1 MSNSIQKY
9 IRENISTILKILFIY
24 FIGVAVGIIIFIFT
38 DIKKE
43 YVDIVSGVFEG
54 VKSEDFEGINIIA
67 NGIKN
72 NIVYIGILYFSLI
85 TIIAPLIICL
95 FVILKAIVTGIY
107 ICTLYSVFGIF
118 NGILVSIVSVII
130 PTFFSLVGYVIIC
143 TNIINLFKLISQGEK
158 ADIKQL
164 LKHFYFLLISI
175 SLISFS
181 IVLEQLMTGVS
192 LKIYTNIF

>member
-85 TIIAPLIICL
+85 TIIAPLIICF
-95 FVILKAIVTGIY
+95 FVFLKAIVTGIY

-130 PTFFSLVGYVIIC
+130 PNIFSLIGYIIIC

>member
-9 IRENISTILKILFIY
+9 IRENMSIILKILVIY
-24 FIGVAVGIIIFIFT
+24 LIGIAIGILLFVFT

-130 PTFFSLVGYVIIC
+130 PTFFSLIGYVIIC

-164 LKHFYFLLISI
+164 LKHFYFLLISV

-181 IVLEQLMTGVS
+181 IVLEQLMTGIS
-192 LKIYTNIF
+192 LKIYTNIL

>member
-9 IRENISTILKILFIY
+9 IRENMSIILKILVIY
-24 FIGVAVGIIIFIFT
+24 LIGIAIGILLFVFT

-43 YVDIVSGVFEG
+43 YVDIVSCVFEG

-130 PTFFSLVGYVIIC
+130 PTFFSLVGYIIIC

-164 LKHFYFLLISI
+164 LKHFYFLLISV

-181 IVLEQLMTGVS
+181 IVLEQLMTGIS
-192 LKIYTNIF
+192 LKIYTNIL

>member
-38 DIKKE
+38 DIKTE
-43 YVDIVSGVFEG
+43 YINIVSGVFEG
-54 VKSEDFEGINIIA
+54 VKSDDFEGINVIA

-72 NIVYIGILYFSLI
+72 NIIYIGILYFSLI
-85 TIIAPLIICL
+85 TIIAPLIICF
-95 FVILKAIVTGIY
+95 FVFLKAIVTGIY
-107 ICTLYSVFGIF
+107 LCTLYSVFGVF
-118 NGILVSIVSVII
+118 NGILVSLISVII
-130 PTFFSLVGYVIIC
+130 PNIFSLIGYVIIC

-158 ADIKQL
+158 ADIRQIIV
-164 LKHFYFLLISI
+164 HIYYLLISI

>member
-9 IRENISTILKILFIY
+9 IRENMSIILKILVIY
-24 FIGVAVGIIIFIFT
+24 LIGIAIGILLFVFT

-85 TIIAPLIICL
+85 TIIAPLIICF
-95 FVILKAIVTGIY
+95 FVFLKAIVTGIY
-107 ICTLYSVFGIF
+107 LCTLYSVFGVF
-118 NGILVSIVSVII
+118 NGILVSLISVII
-130 PTFFSLVGYVIIC
+130 PNIFSLIGYVIIC

-164 LKHFYFLLISI
+164 LKHFYFLLISV

-181 IVLEQLMTGVS
+181 IVLEQLMTGIS
-192 LKIYTNIF
+192 LKIYTNIL

>member
-38 DIKKE
+38 DIKTE
-43 YVDIVSGVFEG
+43 YINIVSGVFEG
-54 VKSEDFEGINIIA
+54 VKSDNFEGINVIA

-72 NIVYIGILYFSLI
+72 NIIYIGILYFSLI
-85 TIIAPLIICL
+85 TIIAPLIICF
-95 FVILKAIVTGIY
+95 FVFLKAIVTGIY
-107 ICTLYSVFGIF
+107 LCTLYSVFGVF
-118 NGILVSIVSVII
+118 NGILVSLISVII
-130 PTFFSLVGYVIIC
+130 PNIFSLIGYIIIC
-143 TNIINLFKLISQGEK
+143 TNVINLFKLIFQGEK
-158 ADIKQL
+158 VDIKQV
-164 LKHFYFLLISI
+164 LKHLYFLLISI

>member
-38 DIKKE
+38 DIKTE
-43 YVDIVSGVFEG
+43 YINIVSGVFEG
-54 VKSEDFEGINIIA
+54 VKSDNFEGINVIA

-72 NIVYIGILYFSLI
+72 NIIYIGILYFSLI
-85 TIIAPLIICL
+85 TIIAPLIICF
-95 FVILKAIVTGIY
+95 FVFLKAIVTGIY
-107 ICTLYSVFGIF
+107 LCTLYSVFGVF
-118 NGILVSIVSVII
+118 NGILVSLISVII
-130 PTFFSLVGYVIIC
+130 PNIFSLIGYIIIC
-143 TNIINLFKLISQGEK
+143 TNVINLFKLIFQGEK
-158 ADIKQL
+158 ADIRQIIV
-164 LKHFYFLLISI
+164 HIYYLLISI

>member
-9 IRENISTILKILFIY
+9 IRENISIILKILSIY
-24 FIGVAVGIIIFIFT
+24 LIGILIGVALFVFT
-38 DIKKE
+38 DIKDE
-43 YVDIVSGVFEG
+43 YVNIVNGVFEG
-54 VKSEDFEGINIIA
+54 ATLENFEGINIIT

-72 NIVYIGILYFSLI
+72 NIIYIGILYFSLI
-85 TIIAPLIICL
+85 TIIAPLIICF
-95 FVILKAIVTGIY
+95 FVFLKAIVTGIY
-107 ICTLYSVFGIF
+107 LCTLYSVFGVF
-118 NGILVSIVSVII
+118 NGILVSLISVII
-130 PTFFSLVGYVIIC
+130 PNIFSLIGYIIIC

>member
-38 DIKKE
+38 DIKTE
-43 YVDIVSGVFEG
+43 YINIVSGVFEG
-54 VKSEDFEGINIIA
+54 VKSDNFEGINIIA

-85 TIIAPLIICL
+85 TIIAPLIICF
-95 FVILKAIVTGIY
+95 FVFLKAIVTGIY
-107 ICTLYSVFGIF
+107 LCTLYSVFGVF
-118 NGILVSIVSVII
+118 NGILVSLISVII
-130 PTFFSLVGYVIIC
+130 PNIFSLIGYIIIC
-143 TNIINLFKLISQGEK
+143 TNVINLFKLISQGEK
-158 ADIKQL
+158 VDIRQIIV
-164 LKHFYFLLISI
+164 HIYYLLISI

>member
-54 VKSEDFEGINIIA
+54 VKSDNFEGINVIA

-72 NIVYIGILYFSLI
+72 NIIYIGILYFSLI
-85 TIIAPLIICL
+85 TIIAPLIICF
-95 FVILKAIVTGIY
+95 FVFLKAIVTGIY

-130 PTFFSLVGYVIIC
+130 PTFFSLIGYVIIC

-158 ADIKQL
+158 VDIRQIIV
-164 LKHFYFLLISI
+164 HIYYLLISI

>member
-9 IRENISTILKILFIY
+9 IRENISIILKILSIY
-24 FIGVAVGIIIFIFT
+24 LIGVLIGVALFVFT
-38 DIKKE
+38 DIKDE
-43 YVDIVSGVFEG
+43 YVNIVNGVFEG
-54 VKSEDFEGINIIA
+54 ATLENFEGINIIT

-72 NIVYIGILYFSLI
+72 NAIYIALLYFSLI
-85 TIIAPLIICL
+85 TIIAPLLVCF
-95 FVILKAIVTGIY
+95 FVLLKAMISGIY
-107 ICTLYSVFGIF
+107 ICTLFSIFGAF
-118 NGILVSIVSVII
+118 NGLLVSIISVILPI
-130 PTFFSLVGYVIIC
+130 IFSLIGYIIIC

-158 ADIKQL
+158 ADIRQIIV
-164 LKHFYFLLISI
+164 HIYYLLISI

>member
-9 IRENISTILKILFIY
+9 IRENISIILKILSIY
-24 FIGVAVGIIIFIFT
+24 LIGILIGVALFVFT
-38 DIKKE
+38 DIKDE
-43 YVDIVSGVFEG
+43 YVNIVNGVFEG
-54 VKSEDFEGINIIA
+54 ATLENFEGINIIT

-72 NIVYIGILYFSLI
+72 NIIYIGILYFSLI
-85 TIIAPLIICL
+85 TIIAPLIICF
-95 FVILKAIVTGIY
+95 FVFLKAIVTGIY

-130 PTFFSLVGYVIIC
+130 PNIFSLIGYIIIC

>member
-54 VKSEDFEGINIIA
+54 VKSDNFEGINVIA

-72 NIVYIGILYFSLI
+72 NIIYIGILYFSLI
-85 TIIAPLIICL
+85 TIIAPLIICF
-95 FVILKAIVTGIY
+95 FVFLKAIVTGIY
-107 ICTLYSVFGIF
+107 LCTLYSVFGVF
-118 NGILVSIVSVII
+118 NGILVSLISVII
-130 PTFFSLVGYVIIC
+130 PNIFSLIGYIIIC

-158 ADIKQL
+158 ADIRQIIV
-164 LKHFYFLLISI
+164 HIYYLLISI

>member
-85 TIIAPLIICL
+85 TIIAPLIICF
-95 FVILKAIVTGIY
+95 FVFLKAIVTGIY
-107 ICTLYSVFGIF
+107 LCTLYSVFGVF

-130 PTFFSLVGYVIIC
+130 PTFFSLIGYVIIC

>member
-54 VKSEDFEGINIIA
+54 VKSDNFEGINVIA

-72 NIVYIGILYFSLI
+72 NIIYIGILYFSLI
-85 TIIAPLIICL
+85 TIIAPLIICF

-130 PTFFSLVGYVIIC
+130 PTFFSLIGYVIIC

>member
-85 TIIAPLIICL
+85 TIIAPLIICF
-95 FVILKAIVTGIY
+95 FVFLKAIVTGIY

-130 PTFFSLVGYVIIC
+130 PTFFSLIGYVIIC

-158 ADIKQL
+158 VDIRQIIV
-164 LKHFYFLLISI
+164 HIYYLLISI

>member
-38 DIKKE
+38 DIKTE
-43 YVDIVSGVFEG
+43 YINIVSGVFEG
-54 VKSEDFEGINIIA
+54 VKSDNFEGINVIA

-72 NIVYIGILYFSLI
+72 NIIYIGILYFSLI
-85 TIIAPLIICL
+85 TIIAPLIICF
-95 FVILKAIVTGIY
+95 FVFLKAIVTGIY
-107 ICTLYSVFGIF
+107 LCTLYSVFGVF
-118 NGILVSIVSVII
+118 NGILVSLISVII
-130 PTFFSLVGYVIIC
+130 PNIFSLIGYIIIC

>member
-9 IRENISTILKILFIY
+9 IRENISIILKILSIY
-24 FIGVAVGIIIFIFT
+24 LIGVLIGVALFVFT
-38 DIKKE
+38 DIKDE
-43 YVDIVSGVFEG
+43 YVNIVNGVFEG
-54 VKSEDFEGINIIA
+54 ATLENFEGINIIT

-72 NIVYIGILYFSLI
+72 NIIYIGILYFSLI
-85 TIIAPLIICL
+85 TIIAPLIICF

-130 PTFFSLVGYVIIC
+130 PNIFSLIGYIIIC

>member
-38 DIKKE
+38 DIKTE
-43 YVDIVSGVFEG
+43 YINIVSGVFES
-54 VKSEDFEGINIIA
+54 VKSDNFEGINVIA

-72 NIVYIGILYFSLI
+72 NIIYIGILYFSLI
-85 TIIAPLIICL
+85 TIIAPLIICF

-130 PTFFSLVGYVIIC
+130 PTFFSLIGYVIIC

>member
-24 FIGVAVGIIIFIFT
+24 FNDVAVGIIIFIFT
-38 DIKKE
+38 DIKTE
-43 YVDIVSGVFEG
+43 YINIVSGVFEG
-54 VKSEDFEGINIIA
+54 VKSDNFEGINVIA

-72 NIVYIGILYFSLI
+72 NIIYIGILYFSLI
-85 TIIAPLIICL
+85 TIIAPLIICF
-95 FVILKAIVTGIY
+95 FVFLKAIVTGIY
-107 ICTLYSVFGIF
+107 LCTLYSVFGVF
-118 NGILVSIVSVII
+118 NGILVSLISVII
-130 PTFFSLVGYVIIC
+130 PNIFSLIGYIIIC
-143 TNIINLFKLISQGEK
+143 TNVINLFKLISQGEK
-158 ADIKQL
+158 VDIKQV
-164 LKHFYFLLISI
+164 LKHLYFLLISI

>member
-38 DIKKE
+38 DIKTE
-43 YVDIVSGVFEG
+43 YINIVSGVFEG
-54 VKSEDFEGINIIA
+54 VKSDNFEGINVIA

-72 NIVYIGILYFSLI
+72 NIIYIGILYFSLI
-85 TIIAPLIICL
+85 TIIAPLIICF
-95 FVILKAIVTGIY
+95 FVFLKAIVTGIY
-107 ICTLYSVFGIF
+107 LCTLYSVFGVF
-118 NGILVSIVSVII
+118 NGILVSLISVII
-130 PTFFSLVGYVIIC
+130 PNIFSLIGYVIIC

-164 LKHFYFLLISI
+164 LKHFYFLLISV

-181 IVLEQLMTGVS
+181 IVLEQLMTGIS

>member
-9 IRENISTILKILFIY
+9 IRENMSIILKILVIY
-24 FIGVAVGIIIFIFT
+24 LIGIAIGILLFVFS

-130 PTFFSLVGYVIIC
+130 PTFFSLIGYVIIC

-164 LKHFYFLLISI
+164 LKHFYFLLISV

-181 IVLEQLMTGVS
+181 IVLEQLMTGIS
-192 LKIYTNIF
+192 LKIYTNIL

>member
-38 DIKKE
+38 DIKTE
-43 YVDIVSGVFEG
+43 YINIVSGVFEG
-54 VKSEDFEGINIIA
+54 VKSDNFEGINVIA

-72 NIVYIGILYFSLI
+72 NIIYIGILYFSLI
-85 TIIAPLIICL
+85 TIIAPLIICF
-95 FVILKAIVTGIY
+95 FVFLKAIVTGIY
-107 ICTLYSVFGIF
+107 LCTLYSVFGVF
-118 NGILVSIVSVII
+118 NGILVSLISVII
-130 PTFFSLVGYVIIC
+130 PNIFSLIGYIIIC
-143 TNIINLFKLISQGEK
+143 TNVINLFKLISQGEK
-158 ADIKQL
+158 VDIKQV
-164 LKHFYFLLISI
+164 LKHLYFLLISI